1 MKHILRGSRIL
12 FEAIHAVW
20 SAASKVLTGQTC
32 HELLETFV
40 LFKVTGHNVK
50 SLVLHVPSYS
60 IIQNSPASGGLTIT
74 FFLVASDNAKGMKL
88 YMRVE
93 DKHDESLPGPPVSVP
108 GMYF

>member
-50 SLVLHVPSYS
+50 SLALHVHLIPSS
-60 IIQNSPASGGLTIT
+60 KPLLHLEASPLL
-74 FFLVASDNAKGMKL
+74 FLVASDNAKGMKL